1 MLNFAAAV
9 VKFLPLSEM
18 DTKKCIEVGNPI
30 VLYCELSHS
39 TATVNWFKDGQEL
52 NVEERIN
59 IQSDDFMRRIVIQSA
74 EYSDSG
80 VYTCKS
86 NNDVLTFNVNVEGKN
101 IHIQYLQYFL
111 FQQ

>member
-1 MLNFAAAV
+1 MLNFAASV

-18 DTKKCIEVGNPI
+18 DTKKCVEVGNPI
-30 VLYCELSHS
+30 VLYCEVSHS
-39 TATVNWFKDGQEL
+39 MAAVNWFKDGQEIS
-52 NVEERIN
+52 VDDKIT

-80 VYTCKS
+80 VYTCRS

-101 IHIQYLQYFL
+101 TYNIYSI
-111 FQQ
+111 